1 MSVTKEFSANENT
14 NLTKDGK
21 SMALRI
27 ALEMLENG
35 IEPNSK
41 NIKKIFK
48 KILDRNSK
56 TLDEEKNIVE
66 GLLKPEHMAN
76 VRKRIALFSSEQP

>member
-1 MSVTKEFSANENT
+1 MSAIKEFFANKNT
-14 NLTKDGK
+14 NLTKSGK

-35 IEPNSK
+35 IEPNSE
-41 NIKKIFK
+41 NINKTFK
-48 KILDRNSK
+48 KILARNSE

-66 GLLKPEHMAN
+66 GLLKPKNMAD
-76 VRKRIALFSSEQP
+76 VKKRIGAF